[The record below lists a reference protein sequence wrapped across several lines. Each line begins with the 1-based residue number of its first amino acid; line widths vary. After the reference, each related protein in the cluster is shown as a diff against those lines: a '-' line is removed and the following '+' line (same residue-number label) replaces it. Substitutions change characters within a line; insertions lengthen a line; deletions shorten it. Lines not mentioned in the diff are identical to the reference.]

1 MSDGKHTATRR
12 HSPPLH
18 SPPTTGPPPPN
29 LPRHG
34 PLPPRHAARRHGAH
48 RGRNSAQI
56 AIIAIPL
63 ALIAAFTITAIGD
76 HPAAHSVAD
85 QSLVDSHPS
94 APATTGTGPGLYS
107 APPTESASGPSTG
120 ADGAGASSGEAVA
133 PAQPGSAV
141 GLAGAGQPSSQTN
154 IGSLQLFAADPRNQP
169 VTRGS
174 APAAPLPGL
183 GGRPVPPAVG
193 GTVSARPS
201 APVVHPAPPPPTH
214 SPPPTTAPSIKP
226 PVVTPT
232 VTPPTKA
239 PVPSSGPAN
248 LAGWP
253 NAGNTGVPSGV
264 TLKASGGLVIT
275 QAGAVVTGL
284 DVNGCVDIKAAN
296 VVITNTRISCKR
308 GGVAIRLYPG
318 ASLRMSN
325 SEINGLGSTDSGIGY
340 DNYTLIAVNIHDCI
354 DGLTLGSND
363 VIESSYVHDLARGTG
378 THNDAIQTV
387 GGSNSVVRDSTLEAY
402 RASTADFMN
411 SAIQTG
417 HLIEPLTNILIQHNF
432 MDGGNYT
439 VNAGSTSTNGY
450 AISAYI
456 FKSNVFG
463 SNSRYGPVQAVGSG
477 TTFDSTNVW
486 AATGRPV
493 L

>member
-1 MSDGKHTATRR
+1 MSDGKHTAARR
-12 HSPPLH
+12 HTPPLH
-18 SPPTTGPPPPN
+18 SPPPPSPR
-29 LPRHG
+29 RHG
-34 PLPPRHAARRHGAH
+34 PLPPRHVARRPGAH

-56 AIIAIPL
+56 AFVAIPL

-94 APATTGTGPGLYS
+94 TPATTGTGPGLYS
-107 APPTESASGPSTG
+107 APPAVSATPQVPSSG
-120 ADGAGASSGEAVA
+120 ADGSGSSNGQPVP
-133 PAQPGSAV
+133 PAQLGSAV

-154 IGSLQLFAADPRNQP
+154 IGSPDLFAADPGNLRATP
-169 VTRGS
+169 GS
-174 APAAPLPGL
+174 PPAGPLPGL
-183 GGRPVPPAVG
+183 GGQPAPPAVG
-193 GTVSARPS
+193 GTVSAGPS
-201 APVVHPAPPPPTH
+201 PPVLQPGPPPATH
-214 SPPPTTAPSIKP
+214 SPPPSSTPSAKP
-226 PVVTPT
+226 PVVTPA
-232 VTPPTKA
+232 P
-239 PVPSSGPAN
+239 PVPPGGPAN

-253 NAGNTGVPSGV
+253 SAGNTGVPQGV
-264 TLKASGGLVIT
+264 ALKASGGLVIT
-275 QAGAVVTGL
+275 QAGAVINGL
-284 DVNGCVDIKAAN
+284 DVNGCVDVKAAN

-308 GGVAIRLYPG
+308 GGVAVRLYAG

-340 DNYTLIAVNIHDCI
+340 DNYTLVAVNIHDCV

-363 VIESSYVHDLARGTG
+363 VVASSYVHDLARGAG

-387 GGSNSVVRDSTLEAY
+387 GGSNSVVRDNTLEAY

-450 AISAYI
+450 SISAYI
-456 FKSNVFG
+456 FKLNVFG
-463 SNSRYGPVQAVGSG
+463 NNSRYGPVQAVGSG
-477 TTFDSTNVW
+477 TTFDSSNVW

-493 L
+493 V